1 MNAEFFT
8 ALELL
13 EKEKGIPQTYMI
25 EKIEAALVSAYKKEY
40 GNNTNVRVHIDAAKK
55 DVRLYQQRE
64 IVEVVEDPMTQ
75 VSLET
80 AMAKSKRNKIG
91 MIFETE
97 VKTKDFRRLSAGAA
111 KSVIIQGIRE
121 GEHRAMQE
129 AYEQKRGEIIT
140 ATVLKVD
147 SESGN
152 IVVDTGTGRAV
163 LLASEQIPGEYY
175 AVDDK
180 IKVFVQEVNKEFKGP
195 VVTLSRVHP
204 GLVRRMFE
212 LEVPEITD
220 GIILIKGVSREA
232 GSRTKIAVYSRDESV
247 DAVGA
252 CIGNHG
258 MRIESIVNEL
268 GGEKID
274 IVRYSETPEEYVK
287 AALAPATVISAEMV
301 GERFCRVIVAPDQ
314 LSLAI
319 GKEGQNVRLA
329 ARLTGL
335 KIDINAE
342 GAEKPLPEEV

>member
-13 EKEKGIPQTYMI
+13 EKEKGIPQAYMI

-147 SESGN
+147 NETGN

-163 LLASEQIPGEYY
+163 LLAGEQIPGEFY

-274 IVRYSETPEEYVK
+274 IVRYSETPEEYVR

-301 GERFCRVIVAPDQ
+301 GERFCRVIVSPDQ

-342 GAEKPLPEEV
+342 GAEKPLPENL

>member
-13 EKEKGIPQTYMI
+13 EKEKGIPQAYMI

-91 MIFETE
+91 MVFETE

-147 SESGN
+147 NETGN

-163 LLASEQIPGEYY
+163 LLAGEQIPGEFY

-274 IVRYSETPEEYVK
+274 IVRYSETPEEYVR

-342 GAEKPLPEEV
+342 GAEKPLPEDV

>member
-13 EKEKGIPQTYMI
+13 EKEKGIPQAYMI

-147 SESGN
+147 NETGN

-163 LLASEQIPGEYY
+163 LLAGEQIPGEFY

-274 IVRYSETPEEYVK
+274 IVRYSETPEEYVR
-287 AALAPATVISAEMV
+287 AALAPATVISTEMV
-301 GERFCRVIVAPDQ
+301 GERFCRVIVSPDQ

-342 GAEKPLPEEV
+342 GMEKPLPENV

>member
-13 EKEKGIPQTYMI
+13 EKEKGIPQAYMI

-91 MIFETE
+91 MVFETE

-147 SESGN
+147 NETGN

-163 LLASEQIPGEYY
+163 LLAGEQIPGEFY

-274 IVRYSETPEEYVK
+274 IVRYSETPEEYVR

-301 GERFCRVIVAPDQ
+301 GERFCRVIVSPDQ

-342 GAEKPLPEEV
+342 GAEKPLPENL

>member
-13 EKEKGIPQTYMI
+13 EKEKGIPQAYMI

-147 SESGN
+147 NETGN

-163 LLASEQIPGEYY
+163 LLAGEQIPGEFY

-274 IVRYSETPEEYVK
+274 IVRYSETPEEYVR

-342 GAEKPLPEEV
+342 GAEKPLPEDV

>member
-1 MNAEFFT
+1 
-8 ALELL
+8 
-13 EKEKGIPQTYMI
+13 
-25 EKIEAALVSAYKKEY
+25 
-40 GNNTNVRVHIDAAKK
+40 
-55 DVRLYQQRE
+55 
-64 IVEVVEDPMTQ
+64 
-75 VSLET
+75 
-80 AMAKSKRNKIG
+80 
-91 MIFETE
+91 
-97 VKTKDFRRLSAGAA
+97 
-111 KSVIIQGIRE
+111 
-121 GEHRAMQE
+121 MQE

-163 LLASEQIPGEYY
+163 LLAGEQIPGEYY
-175 AVDDK
+175 EVDDK

-274 IVRYSETPEEYVK
+274 IVRYSETPEEYVR

-301 GERFCRVIVAPDQ
+301 GERFCRVIVSPDQ

-342 GAEKPLPEEV
+342 GMEKPLPENV